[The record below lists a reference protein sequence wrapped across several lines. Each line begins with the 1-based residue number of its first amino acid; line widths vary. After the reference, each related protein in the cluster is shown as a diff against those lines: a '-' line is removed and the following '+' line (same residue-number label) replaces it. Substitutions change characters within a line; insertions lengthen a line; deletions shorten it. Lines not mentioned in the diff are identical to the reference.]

1 MSEELIRDSI
11 SYELARNGQVFFVHN
26 RVQDIKEVQGMIQR
40 VVPDAKVVVGHGQ
53 MEGDKLEQVMED
65 FVDHKY
71 DVLLAT
77 TIIESG
83 IDISNANTMIINN
96 AQNFG
101 LSDLHQLRG
110 RVGRSNKKAFCYLLA
125 PPTQHLPGDA
135 KRRLQAIEQ
144 FSELGSGMNI
154 SMRDLDI
161 RGAGNIFSGD
171 QSGFMADVGFEMYN
185 KILNEAIEE
194 LKETEF
200 KHLAD
205 EEEKV
210 QQAWV
215 KEAVLETDLEL
226 LIPDE
231 YVQSITERLALY
243 KGLEDAKTEEDLQ
256 FYEMS
261 LIDRFGAI
269 PQQVENLIETVRL
282 RWIAQEIGFEKLVL
296 KSSKMICYF
305 VANQESGY
313 YQSPAFT
320 RVLKYVQVNP
330 RSGKMYEK
338 NEGLRF
344 SFVEVQSITQ
354 AKELL
359 APIIANSKETA
370 T

>member
-1 MSEELIRDSI
+1 
-11 SYELARNGQVFFVHN
+11 
-26 RVQDIKEVQGMIQR
+26 
-40 VVPDAKVVVGHGQ
+40 
-53 MEGDKLEQVMED
+53 
-65 FVDHKY
+65 
-71 DVLLAT
+71 
-77 TIIESG
+77 
-83 IDISNANTMIINN
+83 
-96 AQNFG
+96 
-101 LSDLHQLRG
+101 
-110 RVGRSNKKAFCYLLA
+110 
-125 PPTQHLPGDA
+125 
-135 KRRLQAIEQ
+135 
-144 FSELGSGMNI
+144 
-154 SMRDLDI
+154 MRDLDI

-256 FYEMS
+256 FYEKS

-359 APIIANSKETA
+359 APIIANAKTLVA
-370 T
+370 